1 MEDNSYYYVES
12 GTKWSEVVEL
22 PTKEVRNLFIGEYR
36 HSLDI
41 KGRIIVPAKFREGLG
56 DKFVLTKGLDG
67 CLFAY
72 SKEEWANFEERTKS
86 LPLTNKDARAFVRF
100 FFSGA
105 VECEIDKQGRSLIP
119 PMLREYADLAKDLVI
134 IGVSTRVEIWS
145 EEKWNGYSEA
155 EDLEADVLA
164 EKMAELG
171 I

>member
-1 MEDNSYYYVES
+1 MVQNSM
-12 GTKWSEVVEL
+12 
-22 PTKEVRNLFIGEYR
+22 KEVRNLFIGEYR
-36 HSLDI
+36 HGLDV
-41 KGRIIVPAKFREGLG
+41 KGRIIVPAKFRDGLG

-72 SKEEWANFEERTKS
+72 SKEEWTNFENKIKE

-105 VECEIDKQGRSLIP
+105 VECEIDKQGRTLIP
-119 PMLREYADLAKDLVI
+119 PMLREYAGLSKDLVI
-134 IGVSTRVEIWS
+134 IGVSTRVEFWS
-145 EEKWNGYSEA
+145 QEKWDSYSEA

>member
-1 MEDNSYYYVES
+1 MKV
-12 GTKWSEVVEL
+12 
-22 PTKEVRNLFIGEYR
+22 LFIGEYR
-36 HSLDI
+36 HSLDP
-41 KGRIIVPAKFREGLG
+41 KGRVIVPAKFRDGLG
-56 DKFVLTKGLDG
+56 DKFVITKGLDG

-72 SKEEWANFEERTKS
+72 SKEEWTNFENKTKS

-105 VECEIDKQGRSLIP
+105 VECEIDKQGRILIP
-119 PMLREYADLAKDLVI
+119 PVLRDYATLTKDLVV
-134 IGVSTRVEIWS
+134 IGVSSRVEIWS
-145 EEKWNGYSEA
+145 QEKWDNYSEA

>member
-1 MEDNSYYYVES
+1 M
-12 GTKWSEVVEL
+12 
-22 PTKEVRNLFIGEYR
+22 KEVRNLFIGEYR
-36 HSLDI
+36 HGLDA
-41 KGRIIVPAKFREGLG
+41 KGRVIVPVKFRDGLG

-72 SKEEWANFEERTKS
+72 SKEEWANFENKIKT
-86 LPLTNKDARAFVRF
+86 LPLTSKDARAFVRF

-105 VECEIDKQGRSLIP
+105 VECEIDKQGRTLIP
-119 PMLREYADLAKDLVI
+119 PMLREHAELDKDLVI

-145 EEKWNGYSEA
+145 QAKWDSYSEA

>member
-1 MEDNSYYYVES
+1 MR
-12 GTKWSEVVEL
+12 
-22 PTKEVRNLFIGEYR
+22 EVRNLFIGEYR
-36 HSLDI
+36 HGLDA
-41 KGRIIVPAKFREGLG
+41 KGRVIVPVKFRDGLG

-72 SKEEWANFEERTKS
+72 SKEEWANFENKIKT
-86 LPLTNKDARAFVRF
+86 LPLTSKDARAFVRF

-105 VECEIDKQGRSLIP
+105 VECEIDKQGRTLIP
-119 PMLREYADLAKDLVI
+119 PVLREYAELDKDLVI
-134 IGVSTRVEIWS
+134 IGVSSRVEIWS
-145 EEKWNGYSEA
+145 QAKWDSYSEA

>member
-1 MEDNSYYYVES
+1 
-12 GTKWSEVVEL
+12 
-22 PTKEVRNLFIGEYR
+22 LFIGEYR
-36 HSLDI
+36 HGLDV
-41 KGRIIVPAKFREGLG
+41 KGRIIVPAKFRDGLG

-72 SKEEWANFEERTKS
+72 SKEEWANFEAKIRE

-100 FFSGA
+100 FFAGA
-105 VECEIDKQGRSLIP
+105 TECEIDKQGRTLIP
-119 PMLREYADLAKDLVI
+119 PMLRDYAGLNKELVI
-134 IGVSTRVEIWS
+134 IGVLNRVEIWS
-145 EEKWNGYSEA
+145 QEKWENYSEA

>member
-1 MEDNSYYYVES
+1 MVQYS
-12 GTKWSEVVEL
+12 
-22 PTKEVRNLFIGEYR
+22 TKEVKRLFIGEYR
-36 HSLDI
+36 HGLDV
-41 KGRIIVPAKFREGLG
+41 KGRIIVPSKFRDDLG

-72 SKEEWANFEERTKS
+72 SKEEWANFEEKIRL
-86 LPLTNKDARAFVRF
+86 LPLTSKDARAFVRF

-105 VECEIDKQGRSLIP
+105 VECEIDKQGRTLIP
-119 PMLREYADLAKDLVI
+119 PMLRDYAGFTKDLVI

-145 EEKWNGYSEA
+145 EEKWTNYSEA
-155 EDLEADVLA
+155 EDLEADSLA

>member
-1 MEDNSYYYVES
+1 M
-12 GTKWSEVVEL
+12 
-22 PTKEVRNLFIGEYR
+22 KEVRNLFIGEYR
-36 HSLDI
+36 HGLDA
-41 KGRIIVPAKFREGLG
+41 KGRVIVPVKFRDGLG

-72 SKEEWANFEERTKS
+72 SKEEWANFENKIRT
-86 LPLTNKDARAFVRF
+86 LPLTSKDARAFVRF

-105 VECEIDKQGRSLIP
+105 VECEIDKQGRTLIP
-119 PMLREYADLAKDLVI
+119 PMLREHAELDKDLVI

-145 EEKWNGYSEA
+145 QAKWDSYSEA

>member
-1 MEDNSYYYVES
+1 M
-12 GTKWSEVVEL
+12 
-22 PTKEVRNLFIGEYR
+22 FIGEYR
-36 HSLDI
+36 HGLDV
-41 KGRIIVPAKFREGLG
+41 KGRIIVPAKFRDGLG

-72 SKEEWANFEERTKS
+72 SKEEWANFEAKIKE

-100 FFSGA
+100 FFAGA
-105 VECEIDKQGRSLIP
+105 IECEIDKQGRTLIP
-119 PMLREYADLAKDLVI
+119 PMLRDYAGLNKDLVI
-134 IGVSTRVEIWS
+134 IGVLNRVEIWS
-145 EEKWNGYSEA
+145 QEKWENYSEA

>member
-1 MEDNSYYYVES
+1 M
-12 GTKWSEVVEL
+12 
-22 PTKEVRNLFIGEYR
+22 FIGEYR
-36 HSLDI
+36 HNLDT
-41 KGRIIVPAKFREGLG
+41 KGRVIVRAKFRDGLG
-56 DKFVLTKGLDG
+56 DKFVITKGLDG

-72 SKEEWANFEERTKS
+72 SKEEWTNFENKTKS

-105 VECEIDKQGRSLIP
+105 VECEIDKQGRILIP
-119 PMLREYADLAKDLVI
+119 PVLRDYAALTKDLVV
-134 IGVSTRVEIWS
+134 IGVSSRVEIWS
-145 EEKWNGYSEA
+145 QEKWDNYSEA

>member
-1 MEDNSYYYVES
+1 MVGS
-12 GTKWSEVVEL
+12 GAKWIKIS
-22 PTKEVRNLFIGEYR
+22 TKEVKILFIGEYR
-36 HSLDI
+36 HSLDT
-41 KGRIIVPAKFREGLG
+41 KGRVIVPAKFRDGLG
-56 DKFVLTKGLDG
+56 DKFVVTKGLDG

-72 SKEEWANFEERTKS
+72 SKEEWTNFENKIKT

-105 VECEIDKQGRSLIP
+105 VECEIDKQGRTLIP
-119 PMLREYADLAKDLVI
+119 PMLRDYANLNKDLVI

-145 EEKWNGYSEA
+145 QEKWDNYSEA

>member
-1 MEDNSYYYVES
+1 MVGS
-12 GTKWSEVVEL
+12 GVKWFKLS
-22 PTKEVRNLFIGEYR
+22 TKEVKVLFIGEYR
-36 HSLDI
+36 HSLDT
-41 KGRIIVPAKFREGLG
+41 KGRVIVPAKFRDGLG
-56 DKFVLTKGLDG
+56 DKFVITKGLDG

-72 SKEEWANFEERTKS
+72 SKEEWTNFENKIKT

-105 VECEIDKQGRSLIP
+105 VECEIDKQGRTLIP
-119 PMLREYADLAKDLVI
+119 PMLRDYATLNKDLVI

-145 EEKWNGYSEA
+145 QEKWDNYSEA